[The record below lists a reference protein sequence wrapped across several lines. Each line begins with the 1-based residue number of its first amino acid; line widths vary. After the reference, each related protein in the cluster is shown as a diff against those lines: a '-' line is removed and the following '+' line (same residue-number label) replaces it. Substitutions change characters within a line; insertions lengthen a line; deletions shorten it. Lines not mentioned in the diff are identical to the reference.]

1 MGAIW
6 KVDANKESDHSLICL
21 LGHCLDDDD
30 DGDDDNGD
38 GDDDDDD
45 DSKG

>member
-1 MGAIW
+1 MGAIS

-30 DGDDDNGD
+30 DGDDDD
-38 GDDDDDD
+38 KD

>member
-1 MGAIW
+1 MGALW

-21 LGHCLDDDD
+21 LGHYLDDGD
-30 DGDDDNGD
+30 DGDDDTGADN
-38 GDDDDDD
+38 DDDKD

>member
-1 MGAIW
+1 MGAFW

-21 LGHCLDDDD
+21 LGYCLDDDN
-30 DGDDDNGD
+30 DGDDDNV
-38 GDDDDDD
+38 DDDEDDKD